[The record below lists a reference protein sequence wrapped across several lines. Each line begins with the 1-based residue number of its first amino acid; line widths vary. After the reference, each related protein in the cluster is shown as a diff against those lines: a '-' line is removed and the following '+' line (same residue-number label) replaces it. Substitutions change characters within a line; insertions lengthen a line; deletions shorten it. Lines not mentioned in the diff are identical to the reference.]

1 MKRSIVFAVLLL
13 AAFLAGR
20 FVAHSGLGDSWL
32 VAGGVIAAAFLIVVL
47 GTRAGLLAL
56 LLIPTL
62 SLGACAKPSPVP
74 LSGTA
79 AASAKSET
87 APKPAKP
94 VKPVVVPLSG
104 NATAT
109 GGAH

>member
-1 MKRSIVFAVLLL
+1 MKALIL
-13 AAFLAGR
+13 AA
-20 FVAHSGLGDSWL
+20 
-32 VAGGVIAAAFLIVVL
+32 
-47 GTRAGLLAL
+47 LL
-56 LLIPTL
+56 PTI
-62 SLGACAKPSPVP
+62 ACAKPSPVP

-87 APKPAKP
+87 ATKPAKP
-94 VKPVVVPLSG
+94 VKVVPLSG